1 MFIFPY
7 KAGSASAKV
16 LSAELTA
23 KRIKLEGSAF
33 KGSPK
38 KTVIN
43 WGASAVS
50 DEVAK
55 CNIINP
61 PEAVALA
68 SNKLKFFEKVDDS
81 NDNIYEEDE
90 DFDDIVNFP
99 SFTTSKRTAARWLN
113 SGKVVVERH
122 KLTGNSGEGIRL
134 VENEDDLQ
142 TAPLYVQY
150 VPKKQEYR
158 VHVANGMVVDLQR
171 KARRRD
177 VADEDINWRIRNHD
191 NGFIFQRNDLVV
203 PPQVERQ
210 AVNACKAVGLD
221 FGAVDIVFNDH
232 QQKAFVLEINTA
244 PGLTGSTLEG
254 YVKRFK
260 DWYAVAPVVRHPEYV
275 AEARPE
281 IGRPLFHLDDLARAQ
296 EAMANAP
303 AARREIMDDEF

>member
-16 LSAELTA
+16 LSAELAA
-23 KRIKLEGSAF
+23 KRIKLEGSSF
-33 KGSPK
+33 KGGPN

-55 CNIINP
+55 CKIINP
-61 PEAVALA
+61 PAIVALA
-68 SNKLKFFEKVDDS
+68 SNKLKFFEAVEKY

-90 DFDDIVNFP
+90 DYGGIVNFP
-99 SFTTSKRTAARWLN
+99 QFSTSKRKASQWIG
-113 SGKVVVERH
+113 SGSVVVERH

-134 VENEDDLQ
+134 AETVDELED
-142 TAPLYVQY
+142 APLYVRY

-158 VHVANGMVVDLQR
+158 AHVANGMVVDLQR
-171 KARRRD
+171 KARRHD
-177 VADEDINWRIRNHD
+177 VADADINWRIRNHD
-191 NGFIFQRNDLVV
+191 NGFIFQRNNLVV

-210 AVNACKAVGLD
+210 AVNACKAIGLD
-221 FGAVDIVFNDH
+221 FGAVDIVFNEREH
-232 QQKAFVLEINTA
+232 KAYVLEINTA

-260 DWYAVAPVVRHPEYV
+260 NWDDAVPVARDERMAAAVA
-275 AEARPE
+275 
-281 IGRPLFHLDDLARAQ
+281 GRPMFQNMEIPQPVAVQ
-296 EAMANAP
+296 
-303 AARREIMDDEF
+303 IMDNEF

>member
-1 MFIFPY
+1 MFILPY

-16 LSAELTA
+16 LSVELDA
-23 KRIKLEGSAF
+23 KRIKLEGSKF
-33 KGSPK
+33 KGSPN

-43 WGASAVS
+43 WGASEVS

-61 PEAVALA
+61 PSIVAVA
-68 SNKLKFFEKVDDS
+68 SNKLKFFKAVQQF
-81 NDNIYEEDE
+81 NDAIYEEDE
-90 DFDDIVNFP
+90 DFSDVVEFP
-99 SFTTSKRTAARWLN
+99 MFTASKRTALSWVRA
-113 SGKVVVERH
+113 GKIVVERH

-134 VENEDDLQ
+134 VEAEDDL
-142 TAPLYVQY
+142 TNAPLYVMY
-150 VPKKQEYR
+150 IPKKQEYR

-177 VADEDINWRIRNHD
+177 VADEDINWQIRNHD

-203 PPQVERQ
+203 PPSVERQ

-221 FGAVDIVFNDH
+221 FGAVDIVFNDK
-232 QQKAFVLEINTA
+232 QQRAYVLEINTA

-260 DWYAVAPVVRHPEYV
+260 DWDAVVPVVRHPEYQ
-275 AEARPE
+275 AEAVGGVAQPV
-281 IGRPLFHLDDLARAQ
+281 FNVDDLARVQ
-296 EAMANAP
+296 EAMARAP
-303 AARREIMDDEF
+303 VPGRIMIDDEF